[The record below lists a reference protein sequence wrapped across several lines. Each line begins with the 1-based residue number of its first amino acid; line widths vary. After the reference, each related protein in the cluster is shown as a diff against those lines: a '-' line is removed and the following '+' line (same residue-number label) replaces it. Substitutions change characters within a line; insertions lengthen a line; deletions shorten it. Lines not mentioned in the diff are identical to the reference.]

1 MIEITTGFQLW
12 ALSGIQSSLIPRTS
26 PRLERAVFG
35 TLFNLGFKKNA
46 EATDEE
52 KQASSKLRSEHEAAE
67 AKELSDKAKGKQR
80 RRRRRRKIQ
89 PAGRQPGRPAVGLD
103 TKYSGLRSLPLHQ
116 IFPRSVE
123 YLLPFELV

>member
-1 MIEITTGFQLW
+1 M
-12 ALSGIQSSLIPRTS
+12 
-26 PRLERAVFG
+26 ERAVFG

-52 KQASSKLRSEHEAAE
+52 KQASSKLRSEREAAE

-89 PAGRQPGRPAVGLD
+89 PAGRQAGR
-103 TKYSGLRSLPLHQ
+103 
-116 IFPRSVE
+116 RSVWTPNIRGSGHSPCTRYSLGRSNIY
-123 YLLPFELV
+123 YLLSL